1 MLIKVK
7 IPKGFLC
14 NAIEEKNLVPQEPF
28 SEQFFKKNLSVKNI
42 LKSKEH
48 CSSVWKHLCNGWDL
62 QSNFGNVGIFFLNL
76 NKINYKNFK

>member
-14 NAIEEKNLVPQEPF
+14 NAIEEKILVPQEPF

-42 LKSKEH
+42 FPVYENI
-48 CSSVWKHLCNGWDL
+48 CAMG
-62 QSNFGNVGIFFLNL
+62 GIYNRISEMLGHFFFIWI
-76 NKINYKNFK
+76 K